1 MATNVVLPF
10 SRSASSSESQKF
22 TPKGFNG
29 SRTLK
34 MAGPGIT
41 TTAGRGSA
49 AAVKAATGPQGSVVK
64 RGGGGKE
71 MDASR
76 DSSDKRSSAKNIDP
90 ARCILKSACLAY
102 THVRAA
108 ASALLFCFMSALL
121 RVLSALTVQL
131 QLSALYIPHD
141 VHCHAGAGLPQVL

>member
-10 SRSASSSESQKF
+10 SRSGSSSESQKF

-41 TTAGRGSA
+41 TAGRGSA
-49 AAVKAATGPQGSVVK
+49 AAVKATTGPQGSVVK

-71 MDASR
+71 MDSSR
-76 DSSDKRSSAKNIDP
+76 DSSDRRSSAKNIDP
-90 ARCILKSACLAY
+90 ARCILKSACFVY
-102 THVRAA
+102 G
-108 ASALLFCFMSALL
+108 
-121 RVLSALTVQL
+121 
-131 QLSALYIPHD
+131 LY
-141 VHCHAGAGLPQVL
+141 